1 MKTALLSV
9 LLPVK
14 TYFLAAAPLPP
25 GISETLD
32 NLTSAGQL
40 IGGGLA
46 SVFLVIAAV
55 QHMQG
60 SEEGIQK
67 SKKRIVAIIVGIALC
82 AGCTVIKAWIDSL
95 MAF

>member
-1 MKTALLSV
+1 MKTAFLSLLM
-9 LLPVK
+9 PIR
-14 TYFLAAAPLPP
+14 TYVMAAVPLPSE
-25 GISETLD
+25 ISKTLN

-55 QHMQG
+55 QHMHG
-60 SEEGIQK
+60 SEESIQK